1 MSGQKYTGVQ
11 SSAPPSQG
19 MPLKL
24 LMFHH
29 LPYRM
34 GLKFQLLKTVV
45 KIHDDPVSEGI
56 STWPGTEPTS
66 CVTWAGYLSS
76 LHLSSL
82 VAKMEPTVLLL
93 QQNRPSQNSV
103 ALNDSH
109 CCSRSCGLPGA
120 HMILA
125 EFGWGDCFLL
135 QACESAGWLCPCVS
149 HPLGS
154 VGQAGPADLV
164 ELAGV
169 QEGSKNTWSL

>member
-1 MSGQKYTGVQ
+1 MATWCQGKSTLVFKAQLR
-11 SSAPPSQG
+11 PSQG
-19 MPLKL
+19 MLLKL
-24 LMFHH
+24 LMFRH

-34 GLKFQLLKTVV
+34 GLKFQLLRTIV
-45 KIHDDPVSEGI
+45 KIHDDPMSEGT
-56 STWPGTEPTS
+56 SMWPGTEPTS

-93 QQNRPSQNSV
+93 QQNRPSQNSL

-125 EFGWGDCFLL
+125 EFGWGDCLLL
-135 QACESAGWLCPCVS
+135 QACESAGWLCSLCFSSFGVS
-149 HPLGS
+149 
-154 VGQAGPADLV
+154 GPGRA
-164 ELAGV
+164 
-169 QEGSKNTWSL
+169 S